1 MFSEP
6 LALPTGLVGSFMHW
20 TYELKMC
27 GTKKA
32 RMVCDGVRNRS
43 AQTMGHTYANFL
55 VAPSEC
61 LFWAMVAKMGLIA
74 VGADVSNA
82 FAEALPVTIQY
93 VRPTA
98 HTKLPYRVLESS
110 CVDSKGTYLISY
122 GPIYFV
128 NVFIFYFNYNQQLS
142 IS

>member
-20 TYELKMC
+20 TYELTMC

-43 AQTMGHTYANFL
+43 AQTMGHTYANSL
-55 VAPSEC
+55 EAPSEC

-82 FAEALPVTIQY
+82 FAEALPPHMPLYMYIDNAFPQLVGPKITS
-93 VRPTA
+93 PLGEA
-98 HTKLPYRVLESS
+98 YRSHPAKDGL
-110 CVDSKGTYLISY
+110 
-122 GPIYFV
+122 
-128 NVFIFYFNYNQQLS
+128 
-142 IS
+142 